1 MVVRNT
7 DRVRE
12 ILSSLESDNPGTKTN
27 MARLL
32 NPGRLAGVQ
41 FGAERTLKPRLLI
54 NPDLGFRGDARRI
67 V

>member
-12 ILSSLESDNPGTKTN
+12 ILSSFESDNPGTKTN
-27 MARLL
+27 IARLL
-32 NPGRLAGVQ
+32 NTGRLAGVQ

-54 NPDLGFRGDARRI
+54 NPDSGFRGDARRI